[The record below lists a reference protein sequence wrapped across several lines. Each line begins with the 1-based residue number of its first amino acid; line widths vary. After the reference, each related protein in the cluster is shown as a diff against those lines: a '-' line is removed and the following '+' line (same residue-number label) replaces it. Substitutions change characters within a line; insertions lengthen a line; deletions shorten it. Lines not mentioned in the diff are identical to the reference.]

1 MQGSTYKRCPCP
13 PRRDARGRRIPCG
26 KAHGSWSYKV
36 DLPPVDGRRRQLGKG
51 GFGTK
56 REAEQ
61 AMAELLAKAAR
72 GPVVQVSRQSLGDY
86 LTGWLEVIRPTLSP
100 AAWTNYRTCVDR
112 YVRPWLSAIPLGQL
126 TGATLTRHYALLLE
140 RGGHKGRPL
149 SPTTVRT
156 VHRVLSKALGDAVRD
171 ELLEH
176 NPISRAVPPRRRRYE
191 ARVWTAEEAFRFLT
205 GARADRLYAAWL
217 VALSCGL
224 RRGELAGLRWRDL
237 DLERG
242 TLSVTTQR
250 TTDTDYRIITK
261 APKGTGRRTVDL
273 GEGTVAALRA
283 HRQAQ
288 AAEAAELH
296 GLLLANDPDGPE
308 YVFVAEDHRPLHP
321 QRLTD
326 LFQRAADA
334 AGVPVIRLHDAR
346 HSCATL
352 ALDAGVHPKVV
363 QQLLGH
369 SSWSTTMDLYSHRVD
384 RLQREATQ
392 RIETLLLPGKEETG
406 GPGIAEAG

>member
-1 MQGSTYKRCPCP
+1 M
-13 PRRDARGRRIPCG
+13 
-26 KAHGSWSYKV
+26 
-36 DLPPVDGRRRQLGKG
+36 
-51 GFGTK
+51 
-56 REAEQ
+56 
-61 AMAELLAKAAR
+61 
-72 GPVVQVSRQSLGDY
+72 
-86 LTGWLEVIRPTLSP
+86 
-100 AAWTNYRTCVDR
+100 
-112 YVRPWLSAIPLGQL
+112 
-126 TGATLTRHYALLLE
+126 LLE
-140 RGGHKGRPL
+140 RGGHHGRPL

-156 VHRVLSKALGDAVRD
+156 VHRVLSKALGDAVRE
-171 ELLEH
+171 ELIEH
-176 NPISRAVPPRRRRYE
+176 NPVSRAVAPKRRRYE
-191 ARVWTAEEAFRFLT
+191 ATVWTAEEALRFLT
-205 GARADRLYAAWL
+205 AVRAGRLYAAWL

-224 RRGELAGLRWRDL
+224 RRGELSGLRWRDL
-237 DLERG
+237 DLDLDRG

-273 GEGTVAALRA
+273 GDGTVAALRA

-288 AAEAAELH
+288 MADVADLH
-296 GLLLANDPDGPE
+296 GLLLPVDGDGPE
-308 YVFVAEDHRPLHP
+308 YVFVAEDLQPLHP

-326 LFQRAADA
+326 LFQRAAKA

-392 RIETLLLPGKEETG
+392 RIEGLLLPPKEVTG
-406 GPGIAEAG
+406 GPGVAEGADQRANGRGRQPAASGHADRSGHHERVWDALAAGPARRPPFRRPPDGAGSGLYRLQELRESRTELDKLIASEVRALIALGADWGTIGRALGVSRQAARQRYGSDQE